1 MKVHEFQAK
10 ALFREAGIPVPASD
24 VAQDPAQAA
33 AIYTRLGT
41 PLAAVKAQIHAGGR
55 GKAGGVKLGRSA
67 AEASA
72 AAQAL
77 LGKPLVTIQT
87 GPKGQVV
94 KRVLVEA
101 GTDIA
106 HEYYAAITVDRSRG
120 APVLMVSAEGGMDIE
135 EVARRT
141 PERILRET
149 LDAEAGLRPW
159 QARRLA
165 YALGLP
171 AGSITPAI
179 DLLRRLGRMF
189 LDLDASLVEVNPLVL
204 RKDGQLVALDGKI
217 DFDSNALY
225 RHPQIAALRDRDEED
240 PRELA
245 AAEAGLAYIALDGN
259 IGCLVNG
266 AGLAMGT
273 MDTIQLAGGEPA
285 NFLDVG
291 GGATKE
297 QVTAAFRIIRSDARV
312 QAILVNIFGG
322 IMKCDVIA
330 EGILAALRAT
340 GPGVPLVVRLE
351 GTHVEKGRALL
362 EESGLPLIT
371 ATDLADAASKA
382 VAAAHATAGPAAA
395 GPATGAAR

>member
-10 ALFREAGIPVPASD
+10 ALFRQAGIPVPAGE
-24 VAQDPAQAA
+24 VAVEPAQAA
-33 AIYTRLGT
+33 ESFARLGA
-41 PLAAVKAQIHAGGR
+41 PLAVVKAQIHAGGR
-55 GKAGGVKLGRSA
+55 GKAGGVKLVRSA
-67 AEASA
+67 AEAASA
-72 AAQAL
+72 AAAL
-77 LGKPLVTIQT
+77 LGQPLVTIQT
-87 GPKGQVV
+87 GPKGQLVR
-94 KRVLVEA
+94 RVLVEA
-101 GTDIA
+101 GTEIA

-120 APVLMVSAEGGMDIE
+120 VPVLMVSSEGGMDIE

-165 YALGLP
+165 FALRLP
-171 AGSITPAI
+171 AASIKPAVE
-179 DLLRRLGRMF
+179 LLRRLARMF

-204 RKDGQLVALDGKI
+204 RPDGQLVALDGKL
-217 DFDSNALY
+217 DFDGNALF
-225 RHPQIAALRDRDEED
+225 RHPELAALRDKDEED

-245 AAEAGLAYIALDGN
+245 AAEAGLAYIALEGN

-273 MDTIQLAGGEPA
+273 MDTIQLAGGQPA

-291 GGATKE
+291 GGATRE
-297 QVTAAFRIIRSDARV
+297 QVTAAVRIIRSDARV
-312 QAILVNIFGG
+312 KAVLVNIFGG

-330 EGILAALRAT
+330 EGLLAALRAT

-351 GTHVEKGRALL
+351 GTNVERGRQLL
-362 EESGLPLIT
+362 EQSGLALIT
-371 ATDLADAASKA
+371 AVDLADAASKA
-382 VAAAHATAGPAAA
+382 VAAAQGAAA
-395 GPATGAAR
+395 GAGAAR

>member
-10 ALFREAGIPVPASD
+10 ALFRKAGIPVPAGE
-24 VAQDPAQAA
+24 VATDAEQAA
-33 AIYTRLGT
+33 AAFTRLGT
-41 PLAAVKAQIHAGGR
+41 PLAVVKAQIHAGGR
-55 GKAGGVKLGRSA
+55 GKAGGVKLVRSA
-67 AEASA
+67 GEARA
-72 AAQAL
+72 AAAAL
-77 LGKPLVTIQT
+77 LGKPLVTVQT

-101 GTDIA
+101 GTSIA

-120 APVLMVSAEGGMDIE
+120 CPVLMVSAEGGMDIE
-135 EVARRT
+135 EVARKT
-141 PERILRET
+141 PERILREP

-171 AGSITPAI
+171 APSIKPAAE
-179 DLLRRLGRMF
+179 LLRKLARSF
-189 LDLDASLVEVNPLVL
+189 LDLDASLVEVNPLITTPEGAL
-204 RKDGQLVALDGKI
+204 IALDGKI

-225 RHPQIAALRDRDEED
+225 RHPDIAELRDKDEED
-240 PRELA
+240 ARELA

-273 MDTIQLAGGEPA
+273 MDTIKLAGGEPA

-297 QVTAAFRIIRSDARV
+297 QVTAAFRIIRSDERV
-312 QAILVNIFGG
+312 KAILVNIFGG

-351 GTHVEKGRALL
+351 GTNVQRGRQLL
-362 EESGLPLIT
+362 EQSGLPLIT
-371 ATDLADAASKA
+371 ASDLADAADKA
-382 VAAAHATAGPAAA
+382 VAASRLPV
-395 GPATGAAR
+395 GAAR

>member
-10 ALFREAGIPVPASD
+10 ALFREAGIPVPDGEVAADASEASA
-24 VAQDPAQAA
+24 VF
-33 AIYTRLGT
+33 TRLGA
-41 PLAAVKAQIHAGGR
+41 PLAVVKAQIHAGGR
-55 GKAGGVKLGRSA
+55 GKAGGVKLVRSA
-67 AEASA
+67 EEARA
-72 AAQAL
+72 AAAAL
-77 LGKPLVTIQT
+77 LGQPLVTIQT
-87 GPKGQVV
+87 GPQGQLVR
-94 KRVLVEA
+94 RVLVEA
-101 GTDIA
+101 GTEIA

-120 APVLMVSAEGGMDIE
+120 APVLMASAEGGMEIE

-165 YALGLP
+165 YGLGLP
-171 AGSITPAI
+171 ARAIAPAI
-179 DLLRRLGRMF
+179 DVLRKLGRAF

-204 RKDGQLVALDGKI
+204 RPDGGLIALDGKL

-225 RHPQIAALRDRDEED
+225 RHPDIAALRDKDEED
-240 PRELA
+240 PREVA
-245 AAEAGLAYIALDGN
+245 AAEAGLAYIALEGD

-273 MDTIQLAGGEPA
+273 MDTIQLAGGAPA

-312 QAILVNIFGG
+312 KAILVNIFGG

-351 GTHVEKGRALL
+351 GTNVEKGRQLL

-371 ATDLADAASKA
+371 AGDLADAASKA
-382 VAAAHATAGPAAA
+382 VAAARATAGAA
-395 GPATGAAR
+395 GAQARSAR

>member
-10 ALFREAGIPVPASD
+10 ALFRKAGIPVPDGD
-24 VAQDPAQAA
+24 VAADASGAA
-33 AIYTRLGT
+33 AVFTRLGA
-41 PLAAVKAQIHAGGR
+41 PLAVVKAQIHAGGR
-55 GKAGGVKLGRSA
+55 GKAGGVKLVRSA
-67 AEASA
+67 EEARA
-72 AAQAL
+72 AAAAL

-87 GPKGQVV
+87 GPQGQVV
-94 KRVLVEA
+94 RRVLVEA
-101 GTDIA
+101 GTEIA

-120 APVLMVSAEGGMDIE
+120 APVLMASAEGGMEIE

-165 YALGLP
+165 YGPGLP
-171 AGSITPAI
+171 AQAIAPAI
-179 DLLRRLGRMF
+179 DLLRKLGRTF

-204 RKDGQLVALDGKI
+204 RPDGGLIALDGKL

-225 RHPQIAALRDRDEED
+225 RHPDLAALRDKDEED
-240 PRELA
+240 PREVA
-245 AAEAGLAYIALDGN
+245 AAEAGLAYIALEGD

-297 QVTAAFRIIRSDARV
+297 QVTAAFRIIRSDERV
-312 QAILVNIFGG
+312 KAILVNIFGG

-351 GTHVEKGRALL
+351 GTNVEKGRQLL
-362 EESGLPLIT
+362 EESGLPLVT
-371 ATDLADAASKA
+371 AGDLADAASKV
-382 VAAAHATAGPAAA
+382 VAAARATAGTAGAPARS
-395 GPATGAAR
+395 AR